1 MAGRGAPGAARDQLR
16 RVHTTAER
24 RARWGGDAVHPGFVR
39 LSVGIEDPG
48 DLQEDI
54 LQALRCILVAYV
66 SPTGGYTDGRAA
78 VATSR
83 VRGDP

>member
-1 MAGRGAPGAARDQLR
+1 M
-16 RVHTTAER
+16 
-24 RARWGGDAVHPGFVR
+24 HPGFVR